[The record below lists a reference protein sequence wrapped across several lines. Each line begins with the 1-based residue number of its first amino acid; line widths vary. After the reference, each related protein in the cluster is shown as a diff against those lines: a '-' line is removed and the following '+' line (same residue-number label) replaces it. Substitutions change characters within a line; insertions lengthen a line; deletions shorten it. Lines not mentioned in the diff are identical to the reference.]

1 MSKKSVKTVKT
12 VKTIKTIKTIKTT
25 PPSITL
31 AMLPKGTVLKQS
43 VGIDVSKDK
52 FQACFSQSQLDKPFR
67 IMSSHSFACTEGGF
81 ADFSAWVEKHRKAD
95 VELYFL
101 MEATGVY
108 YETLAYYLRSKN
120 YRVTVL
126 LANKVK
132 AYAKSLEERSK
143 TDVIDAKAMAHMA
156 LARELP
162 VWTPPSAKMLTIKRL
177 CRERMAYLAEKTSVS
192 NRLHA
197 QNYSYSPND
206 KSLQRSQEFLDF
218 LDKKVK
224 EIEKEVQ
231 QAIESDPD
239 IKEKFDKVCTIKGV
253 GLITAAT
260 IIGET
265 NGFTLFEN
273 KAQLVRYAGYDVQEY
288 KSGETVEKQSK
299 ISKQGNGHIRKALHF
314 PALVVVKS
322 NEVFKNL
329 YTRVVSTTSIKMKA
343 YVAVQR
349 KLLVLIYTLYKK
361 NVAFDPNYEQT
372 QKENKI
378 ENSRQEQA
386 PAYAA

>member
-1 MSKKSVKTVKT
+1 MLGMLRFKQWSVMSKSVKSSKT
-12 VKTIKTIKTIKTT
+12 VAV
-25 PPSITL
+25 PLTL
-31 AMLPKGTVLKQS
+31 SMLPKGTILKQS

-52 FQACFSQSQLDKPFR
+52 FHVCFSQRQLDKPFR
-67 IMSSHSFACTEGGF
+67 IISSHSYACNQSGF
-81 ADFSAWVEKHRKAD
+81 SDLSLWVEKHRKAD
-95 VELYFL
+95 VELHFL

-108 YETLAYYLRSKN
+108 YETLAYYLRSKG

-132 AYAKSLEERSK
+132 AFAKTLDNPSK
-143 TDVIDAKAMAHMA
+143 TDVIDAKTMAQMA
-156 LARELP
+156 LERDFP
-162 VWTPPSAKMLTIKRL
+162 IWTPPSAKMLSIKRL
-177 CRERMAYLAEKTSVS
+177 CRERMAYLAEKTSIS

-197 QNYSYSPND
+197 QNYSYNPEV
-206 KSLQRSQEFLDF
+206 KSLERAQAFLDF
-218 LDKKVK
+218 LDQKVK
-224 EIEKEVQ
+224 EIEKQIKEL
-231 QAIESDPD
+231 IESDPD
-239 IKEKFDKVCTIKGV
+239 IKERFDKVCTIKGV
-253 GLITAAT
+253 GLVTAAT

-273 KAQLVRYAGYDVQEY
+273 KAQLVRYAGYDVKEF
-288 KSGETVEKQSK
+288 KSGNTVEKEAK

-322 NEVFKNL
+322 NEVFENL
-329 YTRVVSTTSIKMKA
+329 FRRVVSTTSVKMKA

-361 NVAFDPNYEQT
+361 NVAFDPNYTQT
-372 QKENKI
+372 LIDNEI

>member
-1 MSKKSVKTVKT
+1 MSKSVKFSKL
-12 VKTIKTIKTIKTT
+12 IT
-25 PPSITL
+25 PPVTL
-31 AMLPKGTVLKQS
+31 SMLPKGTVLKQS

-52 FQACFSQSQLDKPFR
+52 FQACFSQRQLDRAFR
-67 IMSSHSFACTEGGF
+67 IMSSHSYPCNELGF
-81 ADFSAWVEKHRKAD
+81 SDFVVWVEKHRKAD
-95 VELYFL
+95 VPLHFL

-108 YETLAYYLRSKN
+108 YENLAYFLRSKG
-120 YRVTVL
+120 YHVTVL

-132 AYAKSLEERSK
+132 AFAKTLEHRSK
-143 TDVIDAKAMAHMA
+143 TDVIDAKVMAQMSLERD
-156 LARELP
+156 LAA
-162 VWTPPSAKMLTIKRL
+162 WTPPSAKMLTIKRL
-177 CRERMAYLAEKTSVS
+177 CRERMAYLHEKTSIS

-197 QNYSYSPND
+197 QNYSYSPD
-206 KSLQRSQEFLDF
+206 KTSLDRAQAFIDF
-218 LDKKVK
+218 IDTKVK

-231 QAIESDPD
+231 QVIESDPD
-239 IKEKFDKVCTIKGV
+239 IKERFDKVCTIKGI

-273 KAQLVRYAGYDVQEY
+273 KAQLVRYAGYDVKVFE
-288 KSGETVEKQSK
+288 SGESVKKEEH
-299 ISKQGNGHIRKALHF
+299 ISKQGNGHIRRALHF

-322 NEVFKNL
+322 NDVFKDL
-329 YTRVVSTTSIKMKA
+329 YTRVVSTTSVKMKA

-361 NVAFDPNYEQT
+361 NVAFDPNYRQT
-372 QKENKI
+372 QIDNKI

>member
-1 MSKKSVKTVKT
+1 
-12 VKTIKTIKTIKTT
+12 
-25 PPSITL
+25 
-31 AMLPKGTVLKQS
+31 MLPKGTILKQS

-52 FQACFSQSQLDKPFR
+52 FQACFSQRQLDKSFR
-67 IMSSHSFACTEGGF
+67 IISSHSYACNEAGF
-81 ADFSAWVEKHRKAD
+81 ADFSVWVEKHRKAD

-108 YETLAYYLRSKN
+108 YETLAYYLRSKG
-120 YRVTVL
+120 YQVTVL

-132 AYAKSLEERSK
+132 AFAKTLEHRSK
-143 TDVIDAKAMAHMA
+143 TDVIDAKVMAQMA
-156 LARELP
+156 LERELP
-162 VWTPPSAKMLTIKRL
+162 VWTPPSDKMLLIKRL
-177 CRERMAYLAEKTSVS
+177 CRERMAYLAEKTSIS

-197 QNYSYSPND
+197 QNYSYNPGA
-206 KSLQRSQEFLDF
+206 KSLERSQEFLDF
-218 LDKKVK
+218 IDKKVK

-231 QAIESDPD
+231 QTIESDPE
-239 IKEKFDKVCTIKGV
+239 IKERFDKVCTIKGV

-273 KAQLVRYAGYDVQEY
+273 KAQLVRYAGYDVQVFE
-288 KSGETVEKQSK
+288 SGDSVKKESR

-322 NEVFKNL
+322 NDVFKDL

-361 NVAFDPNYEQT
+361 NVAFDPNYRQT
-372 QKENKI
+372 QMDNKI

>member
-1 MSKKSVKTVKT
+1 MSKSAKSVKSAT
-12 VKTIKTIKTIKTT
+12 
-25 PPSITL
+25 PSITL
-31 AMLPKGTVLKQS
+31 SMLPKGTVLKQS

-67 IMSSHSFACTEGGF
+67 IISSHSFACTEAGF
-81 ADFSAWVEKHRKAD
+81 ADFSTWVDKHRKAD
-95 VELYFL
+95 VELHFL

-108 YETLAYYLRSKN
+108 YENLAYYLQSKN
-120 YRVTVL
+120 HRVTVL

-132 AYAKSLEERSK
+132 TYAKSLEERSK
-143 TDVIDAKAMAHMA
+143 TDVTDAKAMAHMA

-162 VWTPPSAKMLTIKRL
+162 VWTPPSAKMLLIKRL
-177 CRERMAYLAEKTSVS
+177 CRERMAYLDEKTSIS

-206 KSLQRSQEFLDF
+206 KSRQRSQEFLDF
-218 LDKKVK
+218 VDKKVK

-231 QAIESDPD
+231 QAIESDPK
-239 IKEKFDKVCTIKGV
+239 IKERFDKVCSIKGV

-273 KAQLVRYAGYDVQEY
+273 KAQLVRYAGYDVKEY
-288 KSGETVEKQSK
+288 KSGETVEKESK

-314 PALVVVKS
+314 PALVVVKA

-361 NVAFDPNYEQT
+361 NVAFDPNYQQT
-372 QKENKI
+372 QEEKKI